1 MKVFVSVGA
10 QYNDQQRAFVAA
22 FDTFLVAN
30 GCRKL
35 TVDDRRSDQPIFAAR
50 EMMQD
55 ADAVV
60 VVAFTRYIV
69 KTAVEKP
76 GSPEE
81 KTLKNTRYP
90 TIWNQLEAA
99 MAFGLHLP
107 LLVIIEDGLHQ
118 EAMLKDRHE
127 FRTVITDLDPKLF
140 SSDMFKDKFK
150 HWMERV
156 KEPRNRITKN
166 IADATI
172 GQLVSLMRPD
182 QAWKIAGA
190 IIGLVTAIATAAFWI
205 GKHL

>member
-22 FDTFLVAN
+22 LDAFLVAN
-30 GCRKL
+30 DCQKV

-50 EMMQD
+50 ELMQN

-76 GSPEE
+76 DSLDERR
-81 KTLKNTRYP
+81 LKDIRYP

-107 LLVIIEDGLHQ
+107 LLVIVEDGLHQ
-118 EAMLKDRHE
+118 EAMLKDRLE
-127 FRTVITDLDPKLF
+127 FRTVMTDLDSRLF
-140 SSDMFKDKFK
+140 ASDTFKDKFK

-156 KEPRNRITKN
+156 KKARSPVKGN
-166 IADATI
+166 IGGETI
-172 GQLVSLMRPD
+172 QELLLRLRPD
-182 QAWKIAGA
+182 QAWKVVGA
-190 IIGLVTAIATAAFWI
+190 IFSLVTAIATAAFWI
-205 GKHL
+205 GKKL

>member
-1 MKVFVSVGA
+1 MKVFVRVGS

-22 FDTFLVAN
+22 LDSFLVAN
-30 GCRKL
+30 GCQKL

-76 GSPEE
+76 DSPDE
-81 KTLKNTRYP
+81 KPLKNTRYP

-107 LLVIIEDGLHQ
+107 LLVLI
-118 EAMLKDRHE
+118 
-127 FRTVITDLDPKLF
+127 
-140 SSDMFKDKFK
+140 
-150 HWMERV
+150 
-156 KEPRNRITKN
+156 
-166 IADATI
+166 
-172 GQLVSLMRPD
+172 
-182 QAWKIAGA
+182 
-190 IIGLVTAIATAAFWI
+190 
-205 GKHL
+205 